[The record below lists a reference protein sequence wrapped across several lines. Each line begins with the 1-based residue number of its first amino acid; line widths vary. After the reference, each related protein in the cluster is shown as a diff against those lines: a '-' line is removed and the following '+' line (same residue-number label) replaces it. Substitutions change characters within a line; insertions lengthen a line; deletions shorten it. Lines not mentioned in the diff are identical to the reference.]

1 MKVVAGRQCGEE
13 AQWPRRAHSTPPA
26 CASRQI
32 RSSAWQPEWPAANPL
47 PNLRPEDNVSDT
59 RPRTC
64 FAFVCVHILCMS
76 SEAEA
81 HLRRPCAPG
90 DAMRTHAA
98 HNLKADKVQGKER
111 EFHIR

>member
-32 RSSAWQPEWPAANPL
+32 RSSAWQPEWPAAQQ
-47 PNLRPEDNVSDT
+47 LRPKDNVSET
-59 RPRTC
+59 RPRAC
-64 FAFVCVHILCMS
+64 FAFMYVHIVCLPS
-76 SEAEA
+76 EA

-90 DAMRTHAA
+90 DAMRKHAA
-98 HNLKADKVQGKER
+98 HKAVKVQGKER
-111 EFHIR
+111 GFHIR